1 MAIHE
6 DYSKDALPP
15 GAKDGLPPGQ
25 QHLKDAN
32 AEMRDTAA
40 RQARQQ
46 PSLFTR
52 LDQQNIINQC
62 LRSPMQN
69 MAEARA
75 LDASLQRFTQLVEAA
90 AGLGM
95 VTP

>member
-6 DYSKDALPP
+6 DY
-15 GAKDGLPPGQ
+15 AKDGLPLGQ
-25 QHLKDAN
+25 QHLKDA
-32 AEMRDTAA
+32 AVEMRDTAP
-40 RQARQQ
+40 QPPKQQ

-75 LDASLQRFTQLVEAA
+75 LDASLQRFAQLVEAA
-90 AGLGM
+90 AKIGM